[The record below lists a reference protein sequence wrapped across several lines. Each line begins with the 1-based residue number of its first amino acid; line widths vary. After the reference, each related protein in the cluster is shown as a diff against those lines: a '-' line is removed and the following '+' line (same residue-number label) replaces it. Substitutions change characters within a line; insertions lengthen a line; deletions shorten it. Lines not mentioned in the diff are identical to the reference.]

1 MSPASADILAQLGI
15 VAAAAAAAGAWAW
28 FAPRLRRPAA
38 PDRSRARAVVLL
50 AAAAAAF
57 AVTFIYLGN
66 KKFDAFWAPAVDLGI
81 QHQVFWA
88 GGRGGFL
95 YQTVLFAQPHLN
107 HVALANQLL
116 SPLSLLFPS
125 ARTLIV
131 LQVLALA
138 SAAVPAYLVSRRHTA
153 SRYLA
158 LAFALSPLLFASVHW
173 VALYDFHPRV
183 FAPALVL
190 WAFWALEAGRPRLG
204 LLCFFFTALLLE
216 ELALYTCAAGLFII
230 LGLKQVRW
238 GLLVAAFSF
247 VYFLA
252 ATYVVYPQLMDVT
265 DLASNPILHTFG
277 VAGSPVDLLKYAAR
291 HPAFFLERAAN
302 PARAA
307 YLLHMLTPW
316 AFLPAAAGWGW
327 LAYVTPATYA
337 LFSRVRSHYAI
348 QYQYVMPLVPFLVYF
363 AVRAWGRVERWVGR
377 KGWSVGWAR
386 RAAAAYLIFAGI
398 ASALAFGPL
407 GLRYNPSWY
416 HAERWAGRFP
426 RVARFVSQDDSLV
439 ASMFL
444 LPRFSERWRVYLHP
458 HKFRYVKELLPR
470 EVVICTARLG
480 EPWRT
485 PPVVSEHRSRI
496 TLVKLLRNEK
506 YGCVYADG
514 DYVMLRR
521 GVTPVIPA
529 NKAFKWTFKTLE
541 EDAFDFNV
549 GVPIFDVRARNR
561 RALYCT
567 AEQGLLGTMA
577 RAGPYYWPAGAVK
590 VNYRMAVSEP
600 ARPFAPAAELV
611 VVERR
616 DGEPPAAVAVRRVMP
631 ADLPAAGT
639 YGWAA
644 VAFECDRDRRYEF
657 QLYPLGNGDIYLDYI
672 HVEAPKLS
680 LEWAFRN
687 TKSDE
692 ERELLAAKNAAL
704 MRFHGAPPPAFE
716 LR

>member
-1 MSPASADILAQLGI
+1 MSPALADMLAQLGI
-15 VAAAAAAAGAWAW
+15 VAASAAAAVTVAWL
-28 FAPRLRRPAA
+28 APKLKRTAA
-38 PDRSRARAVVLL
+38 PDRSNARAAALL
-50 AAAAAAF
+50 GVAAAAF
-57 AVTFIYLGN
+57 AVTFICLAT
-66 KKFDAFWAPAVDLGI
+66 KKFDAFRAPAVDLGI
-81 QHQVFWA
+81 QHHVFWA

-95 YQTVLFAQPHLN
+95 YQTVLFARPHLN
-107 HVALANQLL
+107 HVALVNQLL
-116 SPLSLLFPS
+116 SPLSLAFPS
-125 ARTLIV
+125 PRTLIV

-138 SAAVPAYLVSRRHTA
+138 SAAVPAYLVARRHTA

-158 LAFALSPLLFASVHW
+158 LAFGLSPLLFASVHW

-238 GLLVAAFSF
+238 GLLVAAFSL
-247 VYFLA
+247 VHFLVA
-252 ATYVVYPQLMDVT
+252 AYVVYPQLMDVT

-277 VAGSPVDLLKYAAR
+277 VAGSPADLLKYAAR
-291 HPAFFLERAAN
+291 HPAFFLARAAD

-307 YLLHMLTPW
+307 YLLHMVTPW

-327 LAYVTPATYA
+327 FAYATPVTYA
-337 LFSRVRSHYAI
+337 LFSRVPSHYSI

-363 AVRAWGRVERWVGR
+363 TVRAWGRIERWVGR
-377 KGWSVGWAR
+377 KGWPVGWAR
-386 RAAAAYLIFAGI
+386 RAATAYLIFAGA
-398 ASALAFGPL
+398 ASAFAFGPL

-416 HAERWAGRFP
+416 RAEPWARRFP
-426 RVARFVSQDDSLV
+426 RVARFVSRDDSLA

-444 LPRFSERWRVYLHP
+444 LPHLSERWRVYLFP
-458 HKFRYVKELLPR
+458 HKFRYVEELLPR

-480 EPWRT
+480 EPWYA
-485 PPVVSEHRSRI
+485 PPSASDRCTRA
-496 TLVKLLRNEK
+496 TLVGLLKNRK

-514 DYVMLRR
+514 DYVILRR

-529 NKAFKWTFKTLE
+529 HRAFKWTFKTIE
-541 EDAFDFNV
+541 EDAFDYNV
-549 GVPIFDVRARNR
+549 GVPVFDVRARNR

-567 AEQGLLGTMA
+567 AEQGLLGAMA
-577 RAGPYYWPAGAVK
+577 RAGPYYWPEGPVK
-590 VNYRMAVSEP
+590 VNYRMAVCEP
-600 ARPFAPAAELV
+600 ARPFSPAAELV

-616 DGEPPAAVAVRRVMP
+616 AGRPPAAVAVRRVVP

-672 HVEAPKLS
+672 HVEAPKLT
-680 LEWAFRN
+680 LAWAFRN

-692 ERELLAAKNAAL
+692 EREMLAAKGAAF
-704 MRFHGAPPPAFE
+704 MRFHEAPPPAFE

>member
-1 MSPASADILAQLGI
+1 LSPAPADIMGQLVI
-15 VAAAAAAAGAWAW
+15 VAAAAAAAAAVAWL
-28 FAPRLRRPAA
+28 APRFRRPAA
-38 PDRSRARAVVLL
+38 PDRSRARAALLL

-57 AVTFIYLGN
+57 AVTFIYLAN

-81 QHQVFWA
+81 QHHVFWA

-95 YQTVLFAQPHLN
+95 YQTVLFARPHLN
-107 HVALANQLL
+107 HVALVNQLL
-116 SPLSLLFPS
+116 SPLSLAFPS

-138 SAAVPAYLVSRRHTA
+138 SAAVPAYLIARRHTA

-158 LAFALSPLLFASVHW
+158 LAFALSPLFFASLHW
-173 VALYDFHPRV
+173 VALYDFHPRT

-190 WAFWALEAGRPRLG
+190 WAFWAFEAGRPRLG
-204 LLCFFFTALLLE
+204 LLCFFLTTLLLE

-230 LGLKQVRW
+230 LGLKQTRW
-238 GLLVAAFSF
+238 GALVAAFSL
-247 VYFLA
+247 VHFLA
-252 ATYVVYPQLMDVT
+252 ATYVIYPQLMDVA

-277 VAGSPVDLLKYAAR
+277 VAGSPVDLLEYAFR
-291 HPAFFLERAAN
+291 HPAFFLARAAD

-327 LAYVTPATYA
+327 LAYVTPITYA
-337 LFSRVRSHYAI
+337 LFSRVPSHYAI

-363 AVRAWGRVERWVGR
+363 AVRAWGRVEEWVGR

-386 RAAAAYLIFAGI
+386 RAATAYLIFAGV
-398 ASALAFGPL
+398 AAAAAFGPL
-407 GLRYNPSWY
+407 GVRYNRSWY
-416 HAERWAGRFP
+416 YVEPWVRRFP
-426 RVARFVSQDDSLV
+426 KVARFVSRDGSLA

-444 LPRFSERWRVYLHP
+444 LPHFSERWRIYLHP

-480 EPWRT
+480 EPWKT

-496 TLVKLLRNEK
+496 RLVKLLRNEK

-529 NKAFKWTFKTLE
+529 KKAFEWTFQVLE
-541 EDAFDFNV
+541 EDAFDYNV
-549 GVPIFDVRARNR
+549 GVPVFDDRARNR
-561 RALYCT
+561 RAVYCT
-567 AEQGLLGTMA
+567 AEQGPLGAMA
-577 RAGPYYWPAGAVK
+577 RAGPYYWPRGAVK
-590 VNYRMAVSEP
+590 VNYRMAVCEP
-600 ARPFAPAAELV
+600 ASPFAPAAELV
-611 VVERR
+611 VVERPDDR
-616 DGEPPAAVAVRRVMP
+616 PPAPVAVRRVMP

-644 VAFECDRDRRYEF
+644 VAFECRKERRYEF
-657 QLYPLGNGDIYLDYI
+657 QLYPLGNGDVYLDYI

-692 ERELLAAKNAAL
+692 ERKILAAEGAAL
-704 MRFHGAPPPAFE
+704 MRFHQAPPPAFE